1 MTPQSE
7 VAPYVFPLA
16 LAFAIVVGIPIS
28 FILLHL
34 YFHLLAYINE
44 HTDWLDY
51 DDVGPC

>member
-7 VAPYVFPLA
+7 VAPDVFPLVLA
-16 LAFAIVVGIPIS
+16 LAMIVSIPITCV
-28 FILLHL
+28 FLRL
-34 YFHLLAYINE
+34 FACLLAFIGK